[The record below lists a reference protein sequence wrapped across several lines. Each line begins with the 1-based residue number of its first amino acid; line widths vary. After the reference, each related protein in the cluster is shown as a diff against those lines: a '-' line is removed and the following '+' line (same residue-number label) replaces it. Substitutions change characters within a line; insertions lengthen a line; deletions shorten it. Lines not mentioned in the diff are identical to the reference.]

1 MESVRST
8 ENCKFTRN
16 LSPILA
22 SFLAAQVFGQALYS
36 PSVLRIEDEPKV
48 EKACA
53 DVPDEHIQQL
63 WAAAWQERGAERKH
77 IVKEMRSWCK
87 DQDIQI
93 RGSYARCISAMSH
106 IVDKRYEY
114 QLRIERERK
123 KKELKIER
131 ENKRKEAIKRRI
143 TDEIRNTCLRYS
155 KQMDDDEL
163 VGVLGVIQDEKK
175 KGKARQD
182 ALDAMLMLCVLE
194 NLGGVKGKTVD
205 DRVRELAKRPEHE
218 RLACRSCYELL
229 VTATYGPPGPP
240 IEDVIF
246 QARSVVAMVLR
257 IPVVR
262 LFGQNFPKLG
272 DPSYRARDL
281 GNGRYQVD
289 GLVKIKNAFGVE
301 VWNDWTVIVLMKS
314 KDSAKPLYLKFN
326 GDVVFDER

>member
-1 MESVRST
+1 M
-8 ENCKFTRN
+8 
-16 LSPILA
+16 
-22 SFLAAQVFGQALYS
+22 
-36 PSVLRIEDEPKV
+36 
-48 EKACA
+48 
-53 DVPDEHIQQL
+53 
-63 WAAAWQERGAERKH
+63 
-77 IVKEMRSWCK
+77 
-87 DQDIQI
+87 
-93 RGSYARCISAMSH
+93 
-106 IVDKRYEY
+106 
-114 QLRIERERK
+114 
-123 KKELKIER
+123 
-131 ENKRKEAIKRRI
+131 
-143 TDEIRNTCLRYS
+143 
-155 KQMDDDEL
+155 
-163 VGVLGVIQDEKK
+163 
-175 KGKARQD
+175 
-182 ALDAMLMLCVLE
+182 
-194 NLGGVKGKTVD
+194 D